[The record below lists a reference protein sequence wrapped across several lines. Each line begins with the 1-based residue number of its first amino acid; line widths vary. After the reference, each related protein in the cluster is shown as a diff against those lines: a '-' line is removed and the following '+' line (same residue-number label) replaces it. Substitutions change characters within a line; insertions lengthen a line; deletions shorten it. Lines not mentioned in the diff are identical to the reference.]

1 MNPEKPIA
9 SLTRGSLLARNTIWN
24 LLGQLLP
31 MSVAVLAI
39 PALIHGLGT
48 ARFGVLSLAWVVIG
62 YFSLF
67 DLGIGRALTKLVA
80 DKLAASEKDSIPPLC
95 WTSLLAMLLMGVVGG
110 GMVWAISPW
119 LVHKALK
126 IPGAL
131 QDETLRAF
139 YLLACSIPLVTVT
152 SGLRGILEALQQFRV
167 LNFIRIPMTI
177 FSLAGPLLVLPF
189 SVSLVWVV
197 AVLVVGRVVGAFVH
211 LIICLRAIPA
221 LRHHLVIDR
230 SLMGSVLRIGGWM
243 NVSNLMAPI
252 MVYFDR
258 FLIGALISVTA
269 LAYYTAPF
277 DMVTRLSILPGAV
290 SAVLFPAFALT
301 CAQAPE
307 RARLLFS
314 RGVKYIF
321 IAVFPIVLAAVTFA
335 PEGLRL
341 WLGAPFAASSTPVL
355 RWVAA
360 GIFLNSLSYV
370 PFAMIQAAGRPD
382 ITAKLQLA
390 ELLPYIAAIYFL
402 ATHYGIT
409 GVSVAWMARVSID
422 AVLLFVFAE
431 KLLPYKR
438 RSLFMLGNAVVGA
451 GLLLCVAVIPQNL
464 IVKIAFLCL
473 ALIIFGFASW
483 HWALAPEERAFML
496 KRGAEA
502 RINTGDLTDVYRSVH
517 DVRYSQ
523 PGSLLCPPWGL
534 HSVWLYA

>member
-1 MNPEKPIA
+1 MNLEKPIA

-39 PALIHGLGT
+39 PALIHGLGA

-80 DKLAASEKDSIPPLC
+80 DKLAVNETDSIPPLA
-95 WTSLLAMLLMGVVGG
+95 WTSLFAMLLMGVLGG
-110 GMVWAISPW
+110 AMVWALSPW

-126 IPGAL
+126 IPDAL

-167 LNFIRIPMTI
+167 LNFIRIPMTS

-197 AVLVVGRVVGAFVH
+197 TVLVVGRLVGALVH
-211 LIICLRAIPA
+211 LAICLRAIPA
-221 LRHHLVIDR
+221 LRRLVIDR

-258 FLIGALISVTA
+258 ILIGILISVTA
-269 LAYYTAPF
+269 VAYYTAPF
-277 DMVTRLSILPGAV
+277 DMVTRLSIIPGAV
-290 SAVLFPAFALT
+290 SGVLFPAFALT
-301 CAQAPE
+301 CAQDRE
-307 RARLLFS
+307 RARLLFG

-321 IAVFPIVLAAVTFA
+321 IVVFPIVLVAVTLA

-341 WLGAPFAASSTPVL
+341 WLGAPFATSSTSVL

-360 GIFLNSLSYV
+360 GVFLNSLSYV
-370 PFAMIQAAGRPD
+370 PFASIQAAGRPD
-382 ITAKLQLA
+382 ITAILQA
-390 ELLPYIAAIYFL
+390 VELPPYILAIYFL
-402 ATHYGIT
+402 ARHYGIT
-409 GVSVAWMARVSID
+409 GVSVAWMARVTVD
-422 AVLLFVFAE
+422 AALLFVFAE
-431 KLLPYKR
+431 KLLPHKR

-451 GLLLCVAVIPQNL
+451 GFLLCVAVIPQNL
-464 IVKIAFLCL
+464 LIRAIFLCL
-473 ALIIFGFASW
+473 ALIIFGLASW

-496 KRGAEA
+496 KRRAESPM
-502 RINTGDLTDVYRSVH
+502 NTGELTDVYR
-517 DVRYSQ
+517 
-523 PGSLLCPPWGL
+523 
-534 HSVWLYA
+534 

>member
-1 MNPEKPIA
+1 MLPGCNFSNTICAAGKLDSWDVARSQMNLEKPIA

-31 MSVAVLAI
+31 MFVAVLAI

-80 DKLAASEKDSIPPLC
+80 DKLAANETDSIPPLS
-95 WTSLLAMLLMGVVGG
+95 WTSLFAMLLMGVLGG
-110 GMVWAISPW
+110 AMVWALSPW
-119 LVHKALK
+119 LVHKLK
-126 IPGAL
+126 IPDAL

-189 SVSLVWVV
+189 SVSLVWIVV
-197 AVLVVGRVVGAFVH
+197 VLLVGRLVGAFAH
-211 LIICLRAIPA
+211 LIVCLHAIPA

-290 SAVLFPAFALT
+290 SGVLFPAFAVT
-301 CAQAPE
+301 CAQDPG
-307 RARLLFS
+307 RARLLFN

-321 IAVFPIVLAAVTFA
+321 IAVFPIVLAAITFA

-360 GIFLNSLSYV
+360 GIFLNSLSFV
-370 PFAMIQAAGRPD
+370 PFALIQAAGRPD
-382 ITAKLQLA
+382 ITAILQVV
-390 ELLPYIAAIYFL
+390 EFPPYVLAIYFL
-402 ATHYGIT
+402 AIHYGIT
-409 GVSVAWMARVSID
+409 GVSVAWMARVTVD

-431 KLLPYKR
+431 KLLPHQR
-438 RSLFMLGNAVVGA
+438 RSLFMLGNAVIGA
-451 GLLLCVAVIPQNL
+451 GLLLCIAVVPQNL
-464 IVKIAFLCL
+464 LVKAVFLCL
-473 ALIIFGFASW
+473 ALIIFGLASW

-496 KRGAEA
+496 KRHAEG
-502 RINTGDLTDVYRSVH
+502 RINTGELTDVYR
-517 DVRYSQ
+517 
-523 PGSLLCPPWGL
+523 
-534 HSVWLYA
+534 

>member
-1 MNPEKPIA
+1 MNLEKPIA
-9 SLTRGSLLARNTIWN
+9 SLTRGTLLARNTIWN

-39 PALIHGLGT
+39 PVLIHGLGA

-80 DKLAASEKDSIPPLC
+80 DKLAAGETDSIPPLS
-95 WTSLLAMLLMGVVGG
+95 WTSLFAMLLMGVLGG
-110 GMVWAISPW
+110 AMVWAISPL
-119 LVHKALK
+119 LVHKAFK
-126 IPGAL
+126 IPVAL

-197 AVLVVGRVVGAFVH
+197 AVLVVGRVVGAFAH
-211 LIICLRAIPA
+211 LIVCFRAIPA
-221 LRHHLVIDR
+221 LRHHLMVIDF
-230 SLMGSVLRIGGWM
+230 SLMGSILRIGGWM

-252 MVYFDR
+252 MMYVDR
-258 FLIGALISVTA
+258 FLIGAVISVTA

-290 SAVLFPAFALT
+290 SGVLFPAFALT
-301 CAQAPE
+301 CAQNPD

-314 RGVKYIF
+314 RSVKYIF
-321 IAVFPIVLAAVTFA
+321 IAVFPIVLVAVTLA

-341 WLGAPFAASSTPVL
+341 WLGAPFAISSTAVL
-355 RWVAA
+355 RWIAA
-360 GIFLNSLSYV
+360 GVFLNSLSYV
-370 PFAMIQAAGRPD
+370 PFALIQAAGRPD
-382 ITAKLQLA
+382 ITAVLQFI
-390 ELLPYIAAIYFL
+390 ELPPYGLAIYFF
-402 ATHYGIT
+402 AKHYGIT
-409 GVSVAWMARVSID
+409 GVSVAWMARVTVD

-431 KLLPYKR
+431 KLLPQKR

-451 GLLLCVAVIPQNL
+451 GLLLCVAVIPQSP
-464 IVKIAFLCL
+464 IIRAVFLCM
-473 ALIIFGFASW
+473 ALIIFGLASW

-496 KRGAEA
+496 KRRAEA
-502 RINTGDLTDVYRSVH
+502 PMNTGELTDVYR
-517 DVRYSQ
+517 
-523 PGSLLCPPWGL
+523 
-534 HSVWLYA
+534 